1 LIADTV
7 EEGRVGRAMG
17 IVSIQLNMGL
27 FLGPMLGGIIY
38 DKVGWYGV
46 FELGCVFL
54 GLDIVLRLV
63 MIEKHVAAQ
72 FQPSSNMTEEQSLPS
87 EVQFLTPAKGKSTKS
102 PEVIRLLKYPRMI
115 AGMWLALAQATII
128 SAFDAALP
136 LHLNRLF
143 GWTSFQAG
151 ISLLSLSILTSR
163 FGVFGHCHSTILHR
177 STFRMDV
184 RYLGTQ
190 IPCIF
195 RHESSDPV
203 STSPSL
209 A

>member
-1 LIADTV
+1 
-7 EEGRVGRAMG
+7 MG
-17 IVSIQLNMGL
+17 IVSIQLIMGF

-46 FELGCVFL
+46 FELGFVFL
-54 GLDIVLRLV
+54 GLDIALRLM

-87 EVQFLTPAKGKSTKS
+87 EAQFLTPAKGKSTKS

-151 ISLLSLSILTSR
+151 ISPFPFNFDEQVWRIWPLPFHHSSSLH
-163 FGVFGHCHSTILHR
+163 FQDGC
-177 STFRMDV
+177 
-184 RYLGTQ
+184 Q
-190 IPCIF
+190 IPG
-195 RHESSDPV
+195 DPN
-203 STSPSL
+203 SL
-209 A
+209 HFPA